1 VAMVEGNSHIISS
14 VLKWGE
20 EDDLIA
26 EEWVIEEEKALAGR
40 RMQQLK
46 EEEYSHVERE
56 REKRALPRAVLEV
69 SSSHCTNTLKA
80 ASYTYMPVCTQNVT
94 TLFGFSSA
102 LLSFALDMTNSPR
115 YSLAAPTESAGPN
128 LEREQ
133 ALPQRPHSQRH
144 DPTCVPGLLGAAA
157 IVIPSYEHSV

>member
-1 VAMVEGNSHIISS
+1 MAMVEGNSHIISS

-56 REKRALPRAVLEV
+56 REEG
-69 SSSHCTNTLKA
+69 T
-80 ASYTYMPVCTQNVT
+80 
-94 TLFGFSSA
+94 
-102 LLSFALDMTNSPR
+102 
-115 YSLAAPTESAGPN
+115 
-128 LEREQ
+128 
-133 ALPQRPHSQRH
+133 SQS
-144 DPTCVPGLLGAAA
+144 GAR
-157 IVIPSYEHSV
+157 S